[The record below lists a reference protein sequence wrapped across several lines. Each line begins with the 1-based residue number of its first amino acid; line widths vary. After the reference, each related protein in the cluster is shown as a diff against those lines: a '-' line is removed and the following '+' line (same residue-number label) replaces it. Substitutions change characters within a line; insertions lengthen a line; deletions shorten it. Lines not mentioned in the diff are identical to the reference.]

1 MEKSY
6 FNILVWAVII
16 SLSLSMVR
24 GCRIVTLEKEFA
36 TQQAELRTLRQ
47 KTEALERIA
56 KAQAE
61 KLGRVILIDKDSI
74 GIGYRGELYSKYH
87 RKYKITER

>member
-1 MEKSY
+1 MKKHY
-6 FNILVWAVII
+6 FNILAWAVILT
-16 SLSLSMVR
+16 LSLSMIR
-24 GCRIVTLEKEFA
+24 GYRIVTLEKEFA

-74 GIGYRGELYSKYH
+74 GVGYQGVLYSKYH
-87 RKYKITER
+87 KKYKITER